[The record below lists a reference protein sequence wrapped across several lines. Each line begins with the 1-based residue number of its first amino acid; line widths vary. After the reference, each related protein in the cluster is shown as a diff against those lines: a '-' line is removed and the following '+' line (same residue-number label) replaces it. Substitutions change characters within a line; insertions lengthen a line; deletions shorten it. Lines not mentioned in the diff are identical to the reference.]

1 MELVAGYTPEMP
13 RLTSLFAVAVLA
25 CAQQP
30 YSTLPRNY
38 NLEFEN
44 QWVRI
49 SRVKYS
55 PGDRLPVHSH
65 PSIPTVYVYLTDG
78 GPIRFIHIG
87 PKFTIE
93 RPAVKAGGVRFNR
106 NAKVETHETEYLG
119 ESPSEYLRIE
129 LKTVPGPPHRDARLR
144 TDDDFPWED
153 PQVRI
158 SRFRGQPPALE
169 RPAILVNIAAHSFAW
184 LDSKDT
190 PSPSISQDPGLYVLV
205 ELKSDR
211 LQ

>member
-1 MELVAGYTPEMP
+1 MP
-13 RLTSLFAVAVLA
+13 RLSSLFAVAFLA

-38 NLEFEN
+38 KLEFEN

-49 SRVKYS
+49 SRVKYE

-78 GPIRFIHIG
+78 GPIRFIHKG
-87 PKFTIE
+87 APFTLE

-119 ESPSEYLRIE
+119 ESASEYLRIE

-144 TDDDFPWED
+144 TSDDFPWED
-153 PQVRI
+153 PQAKI
-158 SRFRGQPPALE
+158 SSSRGRPPALE
-169 RPAILVNIAAHSFAW
+169 RPAVLVNIGERSFAW
-184 LDSKDT
+184 LDPKDPHST
-190 PSPSISQDPGLYVLV
+190 TISHNPGHYVLV